1 MEAPNSSCPLL
12 SKLIPPNQ
20 HSVAFTSTFSFLYSV
35 IRCSFASLLSKS
47 KAPGTIFYK
56 LQSCILCGCLRRCS
70 KMLTYTLN
78 SFRDKYY
85 SSFVTSFYCLI
96 LSFQCLQSNSF
107 HKGTFLSPWITF

>member
-47 KAPGTIFYK
+47 KAQEQFSTNYSHAFCVAV
-56 LQSCILCGCLRRCS
+56 SDAVLRC
-70 KMLTYTLN
+70 
-78 SFRDKYY
+78 
-85 SSFVTSFYCLI
+85 
-96 LSFQCLQSNSF
+96 
-107 HKGTFLSPWITF
+107 